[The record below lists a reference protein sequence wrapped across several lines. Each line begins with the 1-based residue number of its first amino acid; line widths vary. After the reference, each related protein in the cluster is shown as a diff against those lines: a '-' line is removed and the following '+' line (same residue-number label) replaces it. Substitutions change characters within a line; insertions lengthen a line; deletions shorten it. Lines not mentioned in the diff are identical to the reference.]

1 MNLYLLSIYLY
12 IIYVYVHI
20 YVVKIENIS
29 DSNSGCD
36 RCKCTVTPAE
46 VVVAS
51 TLVARYI
58 FIAHQKRP
66 VSRIMLMY
74 GRIIIILIDIGS
86 YYYID
91 IPDT

>member
-1 MNLYLLSIYLY
+1 M
-12 IIYVYVHI
+12 
-20 YVVKIENIS
+20 
-29 DSNSGCD
+29 
-36 RCKCTVTPAE
+36 TPAE
-46 VVVAS
+46 VVVHY